1 MSTIFGESAG
11 GMSVGALLGMEAA
24 KGLFHKAIPQSGAS
38 HIGRRRESS
47 TKIANLCSTN
57 SARAI
62 PPH

>member
-1 MSTIFGESAG
+1 
-11 GMSVGALLGMEAA
+11 MSVGALLGMEAA